1 MERLEVM
8 PEVRYLFVY
17 MYYAMFGL
25 VVLIVKTT
33 FVYSS
38 DLRNYNARAFYF
50 LCAFNYMKGK
60 KSELEF
66 VSKMKHHSNKA
77 IIKK

>member
-1 MERLEVM
+1 MVNVERLEVM

-38 DLRNYNARAFYF
+38 DLRNYNAMA
-50 LCAFNYMKGK
+50 LNAQ
-60 KSELEF
+60 
-66 VSKMKHHSNKA
+66 
-77 IIKK
+77 